1 MIQMKMISGNKRRP
15 ESSMTGIT
23 PDDMMEQEYC
33 VLQFKAKVN
42 GKGSSVRSMLLDLME
57 GFLI

>member
-1 MIQMKMISGNKRRP
+1 
-15 ESSMTGIT
+15 MTGIT